1 MDVFVHIPKTA
12 GSTIRS
18 IISRQYG
25 VDQTLYFEPDSDT
38 WEYRDDPTGY
48 LSREMAARPV
58 QLITGHHRFGVH
70 EFVKRPCRYFSLV
83 RDPIDR
89 VLSDYFYAFTFP
101 DHRHRDG
108 IRDGS
113 FTIQNFIHDSDA
125 KPAESHTYLLA
136 GVTTH
141 LEGPA
146 RMAIENINNS
156 FAAIGTAEDFNA
168 SMLYIA
174 KRMGWA
180 PPIYLRRNVT
190 PMDAGLR
197 ARRKEALASLQA
209 GEMDAFESDYAVYNA
224 VKTRMTAWIESEGES
239 FRRAYASFQTLQAEL
254 ARMETDAIYEEYKL
268 VEDEP
273 LPPAAQELMRTDAYL
288 EVQEYLA
295 GGATDAEDLREYVG
309 YVDRRDSEAIG
320 GWAFDFG
327 SQRPLHVALRKNG
340 AVIEHSICHARRPDV
355 AQTGFFRDQT
365 GFSFDVEGY
374 PDIDS
379 LVVTYEDT
387 LIQVPFLRSL

>member
-38 WEYRDDPTGY
+38 WEYRDDPAGY
-48 LSREMAARPV
+48 LTREMAARPV
-58 QLITGHHRFGVH
+58 KLITGHHRFGVH

-89 VLSDYFYAFTFP
+89 VLSDYFYAFSFP

-113 FTIQNFIHDSDA
+113 FSIRNFIHDSDA
-125 KPAESHTYLLA
+125 RPAASHTYLLS
-136 GVTTH
+136 GVMRH
-141 LEGPA
+141 LEGPT
-146 RMAIENINNS
+146 RMAIENINHS

-190 PMDAGLR
+190 PMDADLR

-209 GEMDAFESDYAVYNA
+209 EEMDAFESDYAVYNA
-224 VKTRMTAWIESEGES
+224 VKTRMTAWIESEGEG
-239 FRRAYASFQTLQAEL
+239 FRRAYASFQKLQAEL
-254 ARMETDAIYEEYKL
+254 ALMETEAIYEEYKL

-273 LPPAAQELMRTDAYL
+273 LPTAAQELMRTDAYL

-295 GGATDAEDLREYVG
+295 GGAADAEDLRQYVG
-309 YVDRRDSEAIG
+309 YVDGRDSEVIS
-320 GWAFDFG
+320 GWAFDFA
-327 SQRPLHVALRKNG
+327 SSRPLHVALRYNG
-340 AVIEHSICHARRPDV
+340 AVIEHSMCHLPRPDV
-355 AQTGFFRDQT
+355 AATGFFRDNT
-365 GFSFDVEGY
+365 GFSFDVEGRE
-374 PDIDS
+374 DIRS
-379 LVVTYEDT
+379 LVVTFEDNG
-387 LIQVPFLRSL
+387 IEVPFSETL